1 MIGAVWEP
9 TEQDIEIRQNAL
21 QMQAERFGVEMN
33 ENTQQFVEHVAL
45 VMATMDAEIRLRC
58 NATHKELN
66 EDV

>member
-9 TEQDIEIRQNAL
+9 TEQDIEVRQNAL
-21 QMQAERFGVEMN
+21 QMQAERFGVEIN
-33 ENTQQFVEHVAL
+33 GNTQEFIEHVAL

-66 EDV
+66 DNV

>member
-21 QMQAERFGVEMN
+21 QMQAERFGVEIN
-33 ENTQQFVEHVAL
+33 GNTQEFIEHVAL

-66 EDV
+66 DNV